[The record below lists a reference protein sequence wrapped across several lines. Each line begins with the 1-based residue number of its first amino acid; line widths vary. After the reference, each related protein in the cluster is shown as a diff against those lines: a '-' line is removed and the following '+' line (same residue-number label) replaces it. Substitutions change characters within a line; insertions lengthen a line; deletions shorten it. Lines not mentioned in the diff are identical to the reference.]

1 MNYGSFEEK
10 IENNALQEMPIVQ
23 IIVLLLILVQIEKK
37 EG

>member
-10 IENNALQEMPIVQ
+10 IENNALREMPIVQ